1 MHGLAVT
8 DELFDITI
16 VGGGPTG
23 LFAAF
28 YAGMRGMKTKIV
40 ESLPQLGGQL
50 AALYPEKYIY
60 DVAGFPK
67 VTAKDLVASLTE
79 QAFQF
84 PVTTCLGESVQTM
97 ERADDGT
104 ILVHTQAATHRTQTV
119 LITVGMGAF
128 SPKKLDL
135 PGLDAFEGKGL
146 HYFVPQ
152 LSAFDGQRVLIVGGG
167 DSAVD
172 WALALSSRAAEVTLI
187 HRRDRFRAHEHS
199 IEQLKASSVRIMTPY
214 ELKSVAGNSAIEQA
228 VIYHNKSMDEEHL
241 EIDALILSLGFN
253 PDLTLVE
260 KWDLDLDGG
269 GIVVNSRMETSRPG
283 IYAAGDIVTYPGKVK
298 LIVCGF
304 GEAATAVNNAATYI
318 NPDAKLFPGHS
329 TNRK

>member
-1 MHGLAVT
+1 MSTSNVPN
-8 DELFDITI
+8 ELFDITI

-28 YAGMRGMKTKIV
+28 YAGMRGMKAKII

-67 VTAKDLVASLTE
+67 VLAKDLVNQLIE

-84 PVTTCLGESVQTM
+84 PITTCLGESVQRIDR
-97 ERADDGT
+97 EDDGT
-104 ILVHTQAATHRTQTV
+104 LVLHTDKGIHRSLTV

-128 SPKKLDL
+128 TPKRLDI
-135 PGLDAFEGKGL
+135 PGIDAYEGRGL
-146 HYFVPQ
+146 YYFVPQ
-152 LSAFDGQRVLIVGGG
+152 LGAFDGKRVLIVGGG

-172 WALALSSRAAEVTLI
+172 WALALSERAQVTLI
-187 HRRDRFRAHEHS
+187 HRRDAFRAHQHS
-199 IEQLKASSVRIMTPY
+199 LDRLRASNVVIKTPY
-214 ELKSVAGNSAIEQA
+214 EIRSVFGDGRVEGA
-228 VIYHNKSMDEEHL
+228 VIYHNKTQEEERL
-241 EIDALILSLGFN
+241 ELDAIILSLGFH
-253 PDLTLVE
+253 PDLSLVE
-260 KWDLDLDGG
+260 KWDLELADG

-283 IYAAGDIVTYPGKVK
+283 IYAAGDIATYPGKVK
-298 LIVCGF
+298 LIVVGF

-318 NPDAKLFPGHS
+318 NPEAKLFPGHS
-329 TNRK
+329 TSRKG